1 MGCMKKIFL
10 LLILVVIGLAMFKY
24 LNDESY

>member
-1 MGCMKKIFL
+1 MKKIFL
-10 LLILVVIGLAMFKY
+10 LLILAVIGLAVFKY

>member
-1 MGCMKKIFL
+1 MKKIFFL
-10 LLILVVIGLAMFKY
+10 LVVAVIGLAVFKY